1 MKQKNIIVVVLITV
15 VIFVG
20 AFVGFNIFNSSKAEK
35 LDKLAHQCILDGE
48 YQKAVDY
55 YSELY
60 DRTNDGT
67 YIDKKREAVELLSSK
82 NNYDYGVNYLKEMK
96 YIDAAKSFLKV
107 SNKDSANYQKAQQR
121 LQESTQAVIIA
132 SDSFAEDDNF
142 EASLNLL
149 NSYARVM
156 PHETL
161 VIDKI
166 KEVEKTKDQFKQ
178 KKQEEEKQR
187 ALSEKKE
194 KEAREKA
201 EKLASESA
209 QDLMKEKEDNKNQ
222 DNQDKQDESYE
233 TDDNKRL
240 IDLCIRLVGKT
251 YLVTTEN
258 AKIYEEP
265 SNKSEVISS
274 IPLGSEVYIY
284 EAKPD
289 SGQRVWCHAIIKS
302 ADSLKSYDAWISSNN
317 LEINDEALNNEGF

>member
-1 MKQKNIIVVVLITV
+1 MKQKNIIAVVLITV

-20 AFVGFNIFNSSKAEK
+20 AFVGLNIFNSSKAEK
-35 LDKLAHQCILDGE
+35 LDKLAHQCIVDGN

-60 DRTNDGT
+60 DRTNDGS

-107 SNKDSANYQKAQQR
+107 SNKDNVNYQKAQQR

-142 EASLNLL
+142 DASLNML

-156 PHETL
+156 PHETI

-166 KEVEKTKDQFKQ
+166 KEVEKAKNQYNE

-201 EKLASESA
+201 EKLANESA
-209 QDLMKEKEDNKNQ
+209 EELKKEKESTKQ
-222 DNQDKQDESYE
+222 PDKKDESYE

-251 YLVTTEN
+251 YLVTTDN

-274 IPLGSEVYIY
+274 IPMGSEVYIY

-317 LEINDEALNNEGF
+317 LEIND

>member
-1 MKQKNIIVVVLITV
+1 MKQKNIIAVVLVTL

-20 AFVGFNIFNSSKAEK
+20 AFVGLNIFNSSKAEK
-35 LDKLAHQCILDGE
+35 LDKLAHQCIVDGN

-60 DRTNDGT
+60 DRTNDGS

-96 YIDAAKSFLKV
+96 YVDAAKSFLKV
-107 SNKDSANYQKAQQR
+107 SNKDSVNYQKAQQR

-142 EASLNLL
+142 DASLNML

-156 PHETL
+156 PHETI

-166 KEVEKTKDQFKQ
+166 KEVEKAKNQYNE

-201 EKLASESA
+201 EKLANESA
-209 QDLMKEKEDNKNQ
+209 EELKKEKENTKQ
-222 DNQDKQDESYE
+222 EDKEDESYE

-251 YLVTTEN
+251 YLVTTDN

-274 IPLGSEVYIY
+274 IPMGSEVYIY

-317 LEINDEALNNEGF
+317 LEIND

>member
-1 MKQKNIIVVVLITV
+1 MKQKNIIAVVLLTV
-15 VIFVG
+15 LIFVG
-20 AFVGFNIFNSSKAEK
+20 AFVGLNIFNSSKAEK
-35 LDKLAHQCILDGE
+35 LDKLAHQCIVDGN

-60 DRTNDGT
+60 DRTNDGS

-107 SNKDSANYQKAQQR
+107 SNKDNINYQKAQQR

-142 EASLNLL
+142 DASLNML

-166 KEVEKTKDQFKQ
+166 KEVEKAKNQYNE

-209 QDLMKEKEDNKNQ
+209 EELKKEKENSKNQ
-222 DNQDKQDESYE
+222 SNNDDSYE

-251 YLVTTEN
+251 YLVTTDN

-265 SNKSEVISS
+265 SNKSQMISS
-274 IPLGSEVYIY
+274 IPIGSEVYIY

-317 LEINDEALNNEGF
+317 LEIND

>member
-1 MKQKNIIVVVLITV
+1 MKRKNIIAVVLLTV
-15 VIFVG
+15 LIFVG
-20 AFVGFNIFNSSKAEK
+20 AFVGLNILNSSKAEK
-35 LDKLAHQCILDGE
+35 LDKLAHQCIVDGN

-60 DRTNDGT
+60 DRTNDGS

-107 SNKDSANYQKAQQR
+107 SNKDNVNYQKAQQR

-142 EASLNLL
+142 DASLNML

-166 KEVEKTKDQFKQ
+166 KEVKKAKNQYNE

-209 QDLMKEKEDNKNQ
+209 EELKKEKENSKNQ
-222 DNQDKQDESYE
+222 SNKDYSYE
-233 TDDNKRL
+233 TDDNRRL

-251 YLVTTEN
+251 YLVTTDN

-265 SNKSEVISS
+265 SNKSQMISS
-274 IPLGSEVYIY
+274 IPIGSEVYIY

-317 LEINDEALNNEGF
+317 LEIND

>member
-1 MKQKNIIVVVLITV
+1 MKRKNIIAVVLVTV
-15 VIFVG
+15 LIFVG
-20 AFVGFNIFNSSKAEK
+20 AFVGLNILNSSKAEK
-35 LDKLAHQCILDGE
+35 LDKLAHQCIVDGN

-60 DRTNDGT
+60 DRTNDGS

-82 NNYDYGVNYLKEMK
+82 NSYDYGVNYLKEMK

-107 SNKDSANYQKAQQR
+107 SNKDNVNYQKAQQR

-142 EASLNLL
+142 DASLNML

-166 KEVEKTKDQFKQ
+166 KEVEKAKNQYNE

-209 QDLMKEKEDNKNQ
+209 EELKKEKENSKNQ
-222 DNQDKQDESYE
+222 SNNDDSYE
-233 TDDNKRL
+233 TDDNRRL

-251 YLVTTEN
+251 YLVTTDN

-265 SNKSEVISS
+265 SNKSQMISS
-274 IPLGSEVYIY
+274 IPIGSEVYIY

-317 LEINDEALNNEGF
+317 LEIND

>member
-1 MKQKNIIVVVLITV
+1 MKRKNIIAVVLLTV
-15 VIFVG
+15 LIFVG
-20 AFVGFNIFNSSKAEK
+20 AFVGLNIFNSSKAEK
-35 LDKLAHQCILDGE
+35 LDKLAHQCIVDGN

-60 DRTNDGT
+60 DRTNDGS

-107 SNKDSANYQKAQQR
+107 SNKDNVNYQKAQQR

-142 EASLNLL
+142 DASLNML

-166 KEVEKTKDQFKQ
+166 KEVKKAKNQYNE

-201 EKLASESA
+201 EKLASESSEE
-209 QDLMKEKEDNKNQ
+209 LKKEKENSKNQ
-222 DNQDKQDESYE
+222 SNKDDSYE
-233 TDDNKRL
+233 TDDNRRL

-251 YLVTTEN
+251 YLVTTDN

-265 SNKSEVISS
+265 SNKSEMISS
-274 IPLGSEVYIY
+274 IPMGSEVYIY

-317 LEINDEALNNEGF
+317 LEIND

>member
-1 MKQKNIIVVVLITV
+1 MKQKNIIAVVLITV
-15 VIFVG
+15 AIFVG
-20 AFVGFNIFNSSKAEK
+20 AFVGLNILNSSKAEK
-35 LDKLAHQCILDGE
+35 LDKLAHQCIVDGN

-60 DRTNDGT
+60 DRTSDGS

-96 YIDAAKSFLKV
+96 YVDAAKSFLKV
-107 SNKDSANYQKAQQR
+107 SNKDNVNYQKAQQR

-142 EASLNLL
+142 DASLNML

-156 PHETL
+156 PHETI

-166 KEVEKTKDQFKQ
+166 KEVEKAKNQYNE

-209 QDLMKEKEDNKNQ
+209 EELKKEKESTKQ
-222 DNQDKQDESYE
+222 PDKQDESYE

-251 YLVTTEN
+251 YLVTTDN

-265 SNKSEVISS
+265 SNKSQVISS
-274 IPLGSEVYIY
+274 IPMGSEVYIY

-317 LEINDEALNNEGF
+317 LEIND

>member
-1 MKQKNIIVVVLITV
+1 MKRKNIIAVVLLTV
-15 VIFVG
+15 LIFVG
-20 AFVGFNIFNSSKAEK
+20 AFVGLNIFNSSKAEK
-35 LDKLAHQCILDGE
+35 LDKLAHQCIVDGN

-60 DRTNDGT
+60 DRTNDGS

-107 SNKDSANYQKAQQR
+107 SNKDNVNYQKAQQR

-142 EASLNLL
+142 DASLNML

-166 KEVEKTKDQFKQ
+166 KEVEKAKNQYNE

-209 QDLMKEKEDNKNQ
+209 EELKKEKENSKNQ
-222 DNQDKQDESYE
+222 SNKDYSYE
-233 TDDNKRL
+233 TDDNRRL

-251 YLVTTEN
+251 YLVTTDN

-265 SNKSEVISS
+265 SNKSQMISS
-274 IPLGSEVYIY
+274 IPMGSEVYIY

-317 LEINDEALNNEGF
+317 LEIND

>member
-1 MKQKNIIVVVLITV
+1 MKQKNIIAVVLITV

-20 AFVGFNIFNSSKAEK
+20 AFVGLNIFNSSKAEK
-35 LDKLAHQCILDGE
+35 LDKLAHQCIVDGN

-60 DRTNDGT
+60 DRTNDGS

-96 YIDAAKSFLKV
+96 YVDAAKSFLKV
-107 SNKDSANYQKAQQR
+107 SNKDSVNYQKAQQR

-142 EASLNLL
+142 DASLNML

-156 PHETL
+156 PHETI

-166 KEVEKTKDQFKQ
+166 KEVEKAKNQYNE

-201 EKLASESA
+201 EKLANESVEE
-209 QDLMKEKEDNKNQ
+209 LKKEKESTKQ
-222 DNQDKQDESYE
+222 PDKEDESYE

-251 YLVTTEN
+251 YLVTTDN

-265 SNKSEVISS
+265 SNKSEMISS
-274 IPLGSEVYIY
+274 IPMGSEVYIY

-317 LEINDEALNNEGF
+317 LEIND

>member
-1 MKQKNIIVVVLITV
+1 MKQKNIVAVVLITV
-15 VIFVG
+15 AIFVG
-20 AFVGFNIFNSSKAEK
+20 AFVGLNILNSSKAEK
-35 LDKLAHQCILDGE
+35 LDKLAHQCIVDGN

-60 DRTNDGT
+60 DRTNDGS

-96 YIDAAKSFLKV
+96 YVDAAKSFLKV
-107 SNKDSANYQKAQQR
+107 SSKDNVNYQKAQQR

-142 EASLNLL
+142 DASLNML

-156 PHETL
+156 PHETI

-166 KEVEKTKDQFKQ
+166 KEVEKAKNQYNE
-178 KKQEEEKQR
+178 KKQDEEKQR

-201 EKLASESA
+201 EKLANESA
-209 QDLMKEKEDNKNQ
+209 EELKKEKESTKQ
-222 DNQDKQDESYE
+222 PDKKDESYE

-251 YLVTTEN
+251 YLVTADN

-274 IPLGSEVYIY
+274 IPMGSEVYIY

-317 LEINDEALNNEGF
+317 LEIND

>member
-1 MKQKNIIVVVLITV
+1 MKQKNIIAVVLITV
-15 VIFVG
+15 AIFVG
-20 AFVGFNIFNSSKAEK
+20 AFVGLNILNSSKAEK
-35 LDKLAHQCILDGE
+35 LDKLAHQCIVDGN

-60 DRTNDGT
+60 DRTNDGS

-96 YIDAAKSFLKV
+96 YVDAAKSFLKV
-107 SNKDSANYQKAQQR
+107 SNKDSVNYQKAQQR

-142 EASLNLL
+142 DASLNML

-156 PHETL
+156 PHETI

-166 KEVEKTKDQFKQ
+166 KEVEKAKNQYNE
-178 KKQEEEKQR
+178 KKQDEEKQR

-201 EKLASESA
+201 EKLANESA
-209 QDLMKEKEDNKNQ
+209 EELKKEKESTKKP
-222 DNQDKQDESYE
+222 DKKDESYE

-251 YLVTTEN
+251 YLVTTDN

-274 IPLGSEVYIY
+274 IPMGSEVYIY

-317 LEINDEALNNEGF
+317 LEIND

>member
-1 MKQKNIIVVVLITV
+1 MKRKNIIAVVLVTV
-15 VIFVG
+15 LIFVG
-20 AFVGFNIFNSSKAEK
+20 AFVGLNILNSSKAEK
-35 LDKLAHQCILDGE
+35 LDKLAHQCIVDGN

-60 DRTNDGT
+60 DRTNDGS

-107 SNKDSANYQKAQQR
+107 SNKDNVNYQKAQQR

-142 EASLNLL
+142 DASLNML

-166 KEVEKTKDQFKQ
+166 KEVKKAKNQYNE

-209 QDLMKEKEDNKNQ
+209 EELKKEKENSKNQ
-222 DNQDKQDESYE
+222 SNKDYSYE
-233 TDDNKRL
+233 TDDNRRL

-251 YLVTTEN
+251 YLVTTDN

-265 SNKSEVISS
+265 SNKSQMISS
-274 IPLGSEVYIY
+274 IPIGSEVYIY

-317 LEINDEALNNEGF
+317 LEIND

>member
-1 MKQKNIIVVVLITV
+1 MKLKNIIAVVLVTV
-15 VIFVG
+15 LIFVG
-20 AFVGFNIFNSSKAEK
+20 AFVGLNIFNSSKAEK
-35 LDKLAHQCILDGE
+35 LDKLAHQCIVDGN

-60 DRTNDGT
+60 DRTNDGS

-107 SNKDSANYQKAQQR
+107 SNKDNVNYQKAQQR

-142 EASLNLL
+142 DASLNML

-166 KEVEKTKDQFKQ
+166 KEVEKAKNQYNE

-209 QDLMKEKEDNKNQ
+209 EELKKEKENSKNQ
-222 DNQDKQDESYE
+222 SNKDDSYE
-233 TDDNKRL
+233 TDDNRRL

-251 YLVTTEN
+251 YLVTTDN

-265 SNKSEVISS
+265 SNKSQMISS
-274 IPLGSEVYIY
+274 IPIGSEVYIY

-317 LEINDEALNNEGF
+317 LEIND

>member
-1 MKQKNIIVVVLITV
+1 MKQKNIIAVVLITV

-20 AFVGFNIFNSSKAEK
+20 AFVGLNIFNSSKAEK
-35 LDKLAHQCILDGE
+35 LDKLAHQCIVDGN

-60 DRTNDGT
+60 DRTNDGS

-96 YIDAAKSFLKV
+96 YVDAAKSFLKV
-107 SNKDSANYQKAQQR
+107 SNKDSVNYQKAQQR

-142 EASLNLL
+142 DASLNML

-156 PHETL
+156 PHENI

-166 KEVEKTKDQFKQ
+166 KEVEKAKNQYNE

-201 EKLASESA
+201 EKLANESA
-209 QDLMKEKEDNKNQ
+209 EELKKEKESTKQ
-222 DNQDKQDESYE
+222 PDKKDESYE

-251 YLVTTEN
+251 YLVTTDN

-274 IPLGSEVYIY
+274 IPMGSEVYIY

-317 LEINDEALNNEGF
+317 LEIND

>member
-1 MKQKNIIVVVLITV
+1 MKRKNIIAVVLVTV
-15 VIFVG
+15 LIFVG
-20 AFVGFNIFNSSKAEK
+20 AFVGLNIFNSSKAEK
-35 LDKLAHQCILDGE
+35 LDKLAHQCIVDGN

-60 DRTNDGT
+60 DRTNDGS

-107 SNKDSANYQKAQQR
+107 SNKDNVNYQKAQQR

-142 EASLNLL
+142 DASLNML

-166 KEVEKTKDQFKQ
+166 KEVEKAKNQYNE

-209 QDLMKEKEDNKNQ
+209 EELKKEKESTKQ
-222 DNQDKQDESYE
+222 PDKKDESYE
-233 TDDNKRL
+233 TDDNRRL

-251 YLVTTEN
+251 YLVTTDN

-265 SNKSEVISS
+265 SNKSQMISS
-274 IPLGSEVYIY
+274 IPIGSEVYIY

-317 LEINDEALNNEGF
+317 LEIND

>member
-1 MKQKNIIVVVLITV
+1 MKQKNIIAVVLITV

-20 AFVGFNIFNSSKAEK
+20 AFVGLNIFNSSKAEK
-35 LDKLAHQCILDGE
+35 LDKLAHQCIVDGN

-60 DRTNDGT
+60 DRTNDGS

-96 YIDAAKSFLKV
+96 YVDAAKSFLKV
-107 SNKDSANYQKAQQR
+107 SNKDSVNYQKAQQR

-142 EASLNLL
+142 DASLNML

-156 PHETL
+156 PHETI

-166 KEVEKTKDQFKQ
+166 KEVEKAKNQYNE

-201 EKLASESA
+201 EKLANESA
-209 QDLMKEKEDNKNQ
+209 EELKKEKESTKRP
-222 DNQDKQDESYE
+222 DKRDESYE

-251 YLVTTEN
+251 YLVTTDN

-265 SNKSEVISS
+265 SNKSQVISS
-274 IPLGSEVYIY
+274 IPMGSEVYIY

-317 LEINDEALNNEGF
+317 LEIND

>member
-1 MKQKNIIVVVLITV
+1 MKRKNIIAVVLVTV
-15 VIFVG
+15 LIFVG
-20 AFVGFNIFNSSKAEK
+20 AFVGLNILNSSKVEK
-35 LDKLAHQCILDGE
+35 LDKLAHQCIVDGN

-60 DRTNDGT
+60 DRTNDGS

-107 SNKDSANYQKAQQR
+107 SNKDNINYQKAQQR

-142 EASLNLL
+142 DASLNML

-166 KEVEKTKDQFKQ
+166 KEVEKAKNQYNE

-209 QDLMKEKEDNKNQ
+209 EELKKEKESTKQ
-222 DNQDKQDESYE
+222 PDKKDESYE
-233 TDDNKRL
+233 TDDNRRL

-251 YLVTTEN
+251 YLVTTDN

-265 SNKSEVISS
+265 SNKSQMISS
-274 IPLGSEVYIY
+274 IPIGSEVYIY

-317 LEINDEALNNEGF
+317 LEIND

>member
-1 MKQKNIIVVVLITV
+1 MKQKNIIAVVLITV

-20 AFVGFNIFNSSKAEK
+20 AFVGLNIFNSSKAEK
-35 LDKLAHQCILDGE
+35 LDKLAHQCIVDGN

-60 DRTNDGT
+60 DRTNDGS

-82 NNYDYGVNYLKEMK
+82 NNYDYGVTYLKEMK
-96 YIDAAKSFLKV
+96 YVDAAKSFLKV
-107 SNKDSANYQKAQQR
+107 SNKDSVNYQKAQQR

-142 EASLNLL
+142 DASLNML

-156 PHETL
+156 PHETI

-166 KEVEKTKDQFKQ
+166 KEVEKAKNQYNE

-201 EKLASESA
+201 EKLANESA
-209 QDLMKEKEDNKNQ
+209 EELKKEKESTKQ
-222 DNQDKQDESYE
+222 PDKKDESYE

-251 YLVTTEN
+251 YLVTTDN

-274 IPLGSEVYIY
+274 IPMGSEVYIY

-317 LEINDEALNNEGF
+317 LEIND

>member
-1 MKQKNIIVVVLITV
+1 MKRKNIIAVVLVTV
-15 VIFVG
+15 LIFVG
-20 AFVGFNIFNSSKAEK
+20 AFVGLNIFNSSKAEK
-35 LDKLAHQCILDGE
+35 LDKLAHQCIVDGN

-60 DRTNDGT
+60 DRTNDGS

-107 SNKDSANYQKAQQR
+107 SNKDNVNYQKAQQR

-142 EASLNLL
+142 DASLNML

-156 PHETL
+156 PQETL

-166 KEVEKTKDQFKQ
+166 KEVEKAKNQYNE

-209 QDLMKEKEDNKNQ
+209 EELKKEKENSKNQ
-222 DNQDKQDESYE
+222 SNKDDSYE
-233 TDDNKRL
+233 TDDNRRL

-251 YLVTTEN
+251 YLVTTDN

-265 SNKSEVISS
+265 SNKSQMISS
-274 IPLGSEVYIY
+274 IPIGSEVYIY

-317 LEINDEALNNEGF
+317 LEIND

>member
-35 LDKLAHQCILDGE
+35 LDKLAHQCIVDGE

-60 DRTNDGT
+60 DRTNDGA

-132 SDSFAEDDNF
+132 SDSFAEDENF
-142 EASLNLL
+142 DASLNML

-166 KEVEKTKDQFKQ
+166 KEVEKAKDQYKQ
-178 KKQEEEKQR
+178 KKQDEEKQR

-209 QDLMKEKEDNKNQ
+209 EELKKKKEDTKQPNKT
-222 DNQDKQDESYE
+222 DESYE

-258 AKIYEEP
+258 AKIYDQP

-317 LEINDEALNNEGF
+317 LEIND

>member
-1 MKQKNIIVVVLITV
+1 MKRKNIIAVVLVTV
-15 VIFVG
+15 LIFVG
-20 AFVGFNIFNSSKAEK
+20 AFVGLNIFNSSKAEK
-35 LDKLAHQCILDGE
+35 LDKLAHQCIVDGN

-60 DRTNDGT
+60 DRTNDGS

-107 SNKDSANYQKAQQR
+107 SNKDNVNYQKAQQR

-142 EASLNLL
+142 DASLNML

-166 KEVEKTKDQFKQ
+166 KEVEKAKNQYNE

-209 QDLMKEKEDNKNQ
+209 EELKKEKENSKNQ
-222 DNQDKQDESYE
+222 SNNDDSYE
-233 TDDNKRL
+233 TDDNRRL

-251 YLVTTEN
+251 YLVTTDN

-265 SNKSEVISS
+265 SNKSQMISS
-274 IPLGSEVYIY
+274 IPIGSEVYIY

-317 LEINDEALNNEGF
+317 LEIND

>member
-1 MKQKNIIVVVLITV
+1 MKQKNIIAIVLITL

-20 AFVGFNIFNSSKAEK
+20 AFVGLNIFNSSKAEK
-35 LDKLAHQCILDGE
+35 LDKLAHQCIVDGN

-60 DRTNDGT
+60 DRTNDGS

-96 YIDAAKSFLKV
+96 YVDAAKSFLKV
-107 SNKDSANYQKAQQR
+107 SNKDSVNYQKAQQR

-142 EASLNLL
+142 DASLNML

-156 PHETL
+156 PHETI

-166 KEVEKTKDQFKQ
+166 KEVEKEKNQYNE

-201 EKLASESA
+201 EKLANESA
-209 QDLMKEKEDNKNQ
+209 EELKKEKENTKKP
-222 DNQDKQDESYE
+222 DKKDESYE

-251 YLVTTEN
+251 YLVTTDN

-274 IPLGSEVYIY
+274 IPMGSEVYIY

-317 LEINDEALNNEGF
+317 LEIND

>member
-1 MKQKNIIVVVLITV
+1 MKQKNIIAVVLVTL

-20 AFVGFNIFNSSKAEK
+20 AFVGLNIFNSSKAEK
-35 LDKLAHQCILDGE
+35 LDKLAHQCIVDGN

-60 DRTNDGT
+60 DRTNDGS

-96 YIDAAKSFLKV
+96 YVDAAKSFLKV
-107 SNKDSANYQKAQQR
+107 SNKDSVNYQKAQQR

-142 EASLNLL
+142 DASLNML

-156 PHETL
+156 PHETI

-166 KEVEKTKDQFKQ
+166 KEVEKAKNQYNE

-201 EKLASESA
+201 EKLANESA
-209 QDLMKEKEDNKNQ
+209 EELKKEKESTKQ
-222 DNQDKQDESYE
+222 PDKKDESYE

-251 YLVTTEN
+251 YLVTTDN

-274 IPLGSEVYIY
+274 IPMGSEVYIY

-302 ADSLKSYDAWISSNN
+302 VDSLKSYDAWISSNN
-317 LEINDEALNNEGF
+317 LEIND

>member
-1 MKQKNIIVVVLITV
+1 MKRKNIIAVVLVTV
-15 VIFVG
+15 LIFVG
-20 AFVGFNIFNSSKAEK
+20 AFVGLNIFNSSKAEK
-35 LDKLAHQCILDGE
+35 LDKLAHQCIVDGN

-60 DRTNDGT
+60 DRTNDGS

-107 SNKDSANYQKAQQR
+107 SNKDNVNYQKAQQR

-142 EASLNLL
+142 DASLNML

-166 KEVEKTKDQFKQ
+166 KEVEKAKNQYNE

-209 QDLMKEKEDNKNQ
+209 EELKKEKENSKNQ
-222 DNQDKQDESYE
+222 SNNDDSYE
-233 TDDNKRL
+233 TDDNRRL

-251 YLVTTEN
+251 YLVTTDN

-265 SNKSEVISS
+265 SNKSEMISS
-274 IPLGSEVYIY
+274 IPMGSEVYIY

-317 LEINDEALNNEGF
+317 LEIND

>member
-1 MKQKNIIVVVLITV
+1 MKQKNIIAVVLVTL

-20 AFVGFNIFNSSKAEK
+20 AFVGLNIFNSSKAEK
-35 LDKLAHQCILDGE
+35 LDKLAHQCIVDGN

-60 DRTNDGT
+60 DRTNDGS

-96 YIDAAKSFLKV
+96 YVDAAKSFLKV
-107 SNKDSANYQKAQQR
+107 SNKDSVNYQKAQQR

-142 EASLNLL
+142 DASLNML

-156 PHETL
+156 PHETI

-166 KEVEKTKDQFKQ
+166 KEVEKAKNQYNE
-178 KKQEEEKQR
+178 KKQDEEKQR

-201 EKLASESA
+201 EKLANESA
-209 QDLMKEKEDNKNQ
+209 EELKKEKENTKKP
-222 DNQDKQDESYE
+222 DKKDESYE

-251 YLVTTEN
+251 YLVTADN

-274 IPLGSEVYIY
+274 IPMGSEVYIY

-317 LEINDEALNNEGF
+317 LEIND

>member
-1 MKQKNIIVVVLITV
+1 M
-15 VIFVG
+15 
-20 AFVGFNIFNSSKAEK
+20 
-35 LDKLAHQCILDGE
+35 
-48 YQKAVDY
+48 
-55 YSELY
+55 
-60 DRTNDGT
+60 
-67 YIDKKREAVELLSSK
+67 
-82 NNYDYGVNYLKEMK
+82 
-96 YIDAAKSFLKV
+96 
-107 SNKDSANYQKAQQR
+107 
-121 LQESTQAVIIA
+121 
-132 SDSFAEDDNF
+132 
-142 EASLNLL
+142 L

-166 KEVEKTKDQFKQ
+166 KEVEKAKDQYKQ
-178 KKQEEEKQR
+178 KKQDEEKQR

-209 QDLMKEKEDNKNQ
+209 EELKKKKEDTKQPNKT
-222 DNQDKQDESYE
+222 DESYE

-258 AKIYEEP
+258 AKIYDQP

-317 LEINDEALNNEGF
+317 LEIND

>member
-1 MKQKNIIVVVLITV
+1 MKQKNIIAVVLITG

-20 AFVGFNIFNSSKAEK
+20 AFVGLNIFNSSKAEK

-60 DRTNDGT
+60 DRTNDGS

-107 SNKDSANYQKAQQR
+107 SNKDSVNYQKAQQR

-142 EASLNLL
+142 DASLNML

-156 PHETL
+156 PHENI

-166 KEVEKTKDQFKQ
+166 KEVEKAKNQYNE

-201 EKLASESA
+201 EKLANESA
-209 QDLMKEKEDNKNQ
+209 EELKKKKEDTEQPNK
-222 DNQDKQDESYE
+222 KDESYE

-251 YLVTTEN
+251 YLVTTDN

-274 IPLGSEVYIY
+274 IPMGSEVYIY

-317 LEINDEALNNEGF
+317 LEIND

>member
-1 MKQKNIIVVVLITV
+1 MKQKNIIAVVLITV
-15 VIFVG
+15 AIFVG
-20 AFVGFNIFNSSKAEK
+20 AFVGLNILNSSKAEK
-35 LDKLAHQCILDGE
+35 LDKLAHQCIVDGN

-60 DRTNDGT
+60 DRTNDGS

-96 YIDAAKSFLKV
+96 YVDAAKSFLKV
-107 SNKDSANYQKAQQR
+107 SSKDNVNYQKAQQR

-142 EASLNLL
+142 DASLNML

-166 KEVEKTKDQFKQ
+166 KEVEKAKNQYNE

-209 QDLMKEKEDNKNQ
+209 EELKKEKESTKQ
-222 DNQDKQDESYE
+222 PDKQDESYE

-251 YLVTTEN
+251 YLVTTDN

-265 SNKSEVISS
+265 SNKSQVISS
-274 IPLGSEVYIY
+274 IPMGSEVYIY

-317 LEINDEALNNEGF
+317 LEIND

>member
-1 MKQKNIIVVVLITV
+1 MKQKNIIAVVLITV

-20 AFVGFNIFNSSKAEK
+20 AFVGLNIFNSSKAEK
-35 LDKLAHQCILDGE
+35 LDKLAHQCIVEGN

-60 DRTNDGT
+60 DRTNDGS

-96 YIDAAKSFLKV
+96 YVDAAKSFLKV
-107 SNKDSANYQKAQQR
+107 SNKDSVNYQKAQQR

-142 EASLNLL
+142 DASLNML

-156 PHETL
+156 PHETI

-166 KEVEKTKDQFKQ
+166 KEVEKAKNQYNE
-178 KKQEEEKQR
+178 KKQDEEKQR

-201 EKLASESA
+201 EKLANESA
-209 QDLMKEKEDNKNQ
+209 EELKKEKENTKKP
-222 DNQDKQDESYE
+222 DKKDESYE

-251 YLVTTEN
+251 YLVTADN

-265 SNKSEVISS
+265 SNKSQVISS
-274 IPLGSEVYIY
+274 IPMGSEVYIY

-317 LEINDEALNNEGF
+317 LEIND

>member
-1 MKQKNIIVVVLITV
+1 MKQKNIIAVVLITV

-20 AFVGFNIFNSSKAEK
+20 AFVGLNIFNSSKAEK
-35 LDKLAHQCILDGE
+35 LDKLAHQCIVDGN

-60 DRTNDGT
+60 DRTNDGS

-96 YIDAAKSFLKV
+96 YVDAAKSFLKV
-107 SNKDSANYQKAQQR
+107 SNKDSVNYQKAQQR

-142 EASLNLL
+142 DASLNML

-156 PHETL
+156 PHETI

-166 KEVEKTKDQFKQ
+166 KEVEKAKNQYNE

-201 EKLASESA
+201 EKLANESA
-209 QDLMKEKEDNKNQ
+209 EELKKEKESTKQ
-222 DNQDKQDESYE
+222 PDKKDESYE

-251 YLVTTEN
+251 YLITTDN

-274 IPLGSEVYIY
+274 IPMGSEVYIY

-317 LEINDEALNNEGF
+317 LEIND

>member
-1 MKQKNIIVVVLITV
+1 MKQKNIVAVVLITV
-15 VIFVG
+15 AIFVG
-20 AFVGFNIFNSSKAEK
+20 AFVGLNIFNSSKAEK
-35 LDKLAHQCILDGE
+35 LDKLAHQCIVDGN

-60 DRTNDGT
+60 DRTNDGS

-96 YIDAAKSFLKV
+96 YVDAAKSFLKV
-107 SNKDSANYQKAQQR
+107 SNKDSVNYQKAQQR

-142 EASLNLL
+142 DASLNML

-156 PHETL
+156 PHETI

-166 KEVEKTKDQFKQ
+166 KEVEKEKNQYNE

-201 EKLASESA
+201 EKLANESA
-209 QDLMKEKEDNKNQ
+209 EELKKEKENTKKP
-222 DNQDKQDESYE
+222 DKKDESYE

-251 YLVTTEN
+251 YLVTADN

-274 IPLGSEVYIY
+274 IPMGSEVYIY

-317 LEINDEALNNEGF
+317 LEIND

>member
-1 MKQKNIIVVVLITV
+1 MKQKNIIAVVLVTV
-15 VIFVG
+15 AIFVG
-20 AFVGFNIFNSSKAEK
+20 AFVGLNILNSSKAEK
-35 LDKLAHQCILDGE
+35 LDKLAHQCIVDGN

-60 DRTNDGT
+60 DRTNDGS

-96 YIDAAKSFLKV
+96 YVDAAKSFLKV
-107 SNKDSANYQKAQQR
+107 SNKDNVNYQKAQQR

-142 EASLNLL
+142 DASLNML

-156 PHETL
+156 PHETI

-166 KEVEKTKDQFKQ
+166 KEVEKAKNQYNE

-201 EKLASESA
+201 EKLANESA
-209 QDLMKEKEDNKNQ
+209 EELKKEKESTKQ
-222 DNQDKQDESYE
+222 PDKKDESYE

-251 YLVTTEN
+251 YLITTDN

-274 IPLGSEVYIY
+274 IPMGSEVYIY

-317 LEINDEALNNEGF
+317 LEIND

>member
-60 DRTNDGT
+60 DRTNDGA

-132 SDSFAEDDNF
+132 SDSFAEDENF
-142 EASLNLL
+142 DASLNML

-166 KEVEKTKDQFKQ
+166 KEVEKAKDQYKQ
-178 KKQEEEKQR
+178 KKQDEEKQR

-201 EKLASESA
+201 EKLANESA
-209 QDLMKEKEDNKNQ
+209 EELKKEKENTKKP
-222 DNQDKQDESYE
+222 DKKDESYE

-251 YLVTTEN
+251 YLVTTDN

-274 IPLGSEVYIY
+274 IPMGSEVYIY

-317 LEINDEALNNEGF
+317 LEIND

>member
-1 MKQKNIIVVVLITV
+1 MKQKNIIAVVLVTV
-15 VIFVG
+15 LIFVG
-20 AFVGFNIFNSSKAEK
+20 AFVGLNIFNSSKAEK
-35 LDKLAHQCILDGE
+35 LDKLAHQCIVDGN

-60 DRTNDGT
+60 DRTNDGS

-96 YIDAAKSFLKV
+96 YVDAAKSFLKV
-107 SNKDSANYQKAQQR
+107 SNKDSVNYQKAQQR

-142 EASLNLL
+142 DASLNML

-156 PHETL
+156 PHETI

-166 KEVEKTKDQFKQ
+166 KEVEKAKNQYNERKQ
-178 KKQEEEKQR
+178 DEEKQR

-201 EKLASESA
+201 EKLANESA
-209 QDLMKEKEDNKNQ
+209 EELKKEKESTKKP
-222 DNQDKQDESYE
+222 DKKDESYE

-251 YLVTTEN
+251 YLVTADN

-265 SNKSEVISS
+265 SNKSQVISS
-274 IPLGSEVYIY
+274 IPMGSEVYIY

-317 LEINDEALNNEGF
+317 LEIND

>member
-1 MKQKNIIVVVLITV
+1 MKRKNIIAVVLVTV
-15 VIFVG
+15 LIFVG
-20 AFVGFNIFNSSKAEK
+20 AFVGLNILNSSKAEK
-35 LDKLAHQCILDGE
+35 LDKLAHQCIVDGN

-60 DRTNDGT
+60 DRTNDGS

-107 SNKDSANYQKAQQR
+107 SNKDNVNYQKAQQR
-121 LQESTQAVIIA
+121 LQECTQAVIIA

-142 EASLNLL
+142 DASLNML
-149 NSYARVM
+149 NTYARVM

-166 KEVEKTKDQFKQ
+166 KEVEKAKNQYNE

-209 QDLMKEKEDNKNQ
+209 EELKKEKENSKNQ
-222 DNQDKQDESYE
+222 SNKDDSYE
-233 TDDNKRL
+233 TDDNRRL

-251 YLVTTEN
+251 YLVTTDN

-265 SNKSEVISS
+265 SNKSEMISS
-274 IPLGSEVYIY
+274 IPIGSEVYIY

-317 LEINDEALNNEGF
+317 LEIND

>member
-1 MKQKNIIVVVLITV
+1 MKQKNIIAVVLITV

-20 AFVGFNIFNSSKAEK
+20 AFVGLNIFNSSKAEK
-35 LDKLAHQCILDGE
+35 LDKLAHQCIVDGN

-60 DRTNDGT
+60 DRTNDGS

-96 YIDAAKSFLKV
+96 YVDAAKSFLKV
-107 SNKDSANYQKAQQR
+107 SNKDSINYQKAQQR

-142 EASLNLL
+142 DASLNML

-156 PHETL
+156 PHETI

-166 KEVEKTKDQFKQ
+166 KEVEKAKNQYNE
-178 KKQEEEKQR
+178 KKQDEEKQR

-201 EKLASESA
+201 EKLANESA
-209 QDLMKEKEDNKNQ
+209 EELKKEKESTKKP
-222 DNQDKQDESYE
+222 DKKDESYE

-251 YLVTTEN
+251 YLVTTDN

-274 IPLGSEVYIY
+274 IPMGSEVYIY

-317 LEINDEALNNEGF
+317 LEIND

>member
-1 MKQKNIIVVVLITV
+1 MKQKNIIAVVLITV

-20 AFVGFNIFNSSKAEK
+20 AFVGLNIFNSSKAEK
-35 LDKLAHQCILDGE
+35 LDKLAHQCIVDGN

-60 DRTNDGT
+60 DRTNDGS

-96 YIDAAKSFLKV
+96 YVDAAKSFLKV
-107 SNKDSANYQKAQQR
+107 SNKDSVNYQKAQQR

-142 EASLNLL
+142 DASLNML

-156 PHETL
+156 PNETI

-166 KEVEKTKDQFKQ
+166 KEVEKEKNQYNE

-201 EKLASESA
+201 EKLANESA
-209 QDLMKEKEDNKNQ
+209 EELKKEKENTKKP
-222 DNQDKQDESYE
+222 DKKDESYE

-251 YLVTTEN
+251 YLVTTDN

-274 IPLGSEVYIY
+274 IPMGSEVYIY

-317 LEINDEALNNEGF
+317 LEIND

>member
-1 MKQKNIIVVVLITV
+1 MKQKNIIAVVLLTV
-15 VIFVG
+15 LIFVG
-20 AFVGFNIFNSSKAEK
+20 AFVGLNIFNSSKAEK
-35 LDKLAHQCILDGE
+35 LDKLAHQCIVDGN

-60 DRTNDGT
+60 DRTNDGS

-107 SNKDSANYQKAQQR
+107 SNKDNINYQKAQQR

-142 EASLNLL
+142 DASLNML

-166 KEVEKTKDQFKQ
+166 KEVEKAKNQYNE

-209 QDLMKEKEDNKNQ
+209 EELKKEKENSKNQ
-222 DNQDKQDESYE
+222 SNNDDSYE
-233 TDDNKRL
+233 TDDNRRL

-251 YLVTTEN
+251 YLVTTDN

-265 SNKSEVISS
+265 SNKSQMISS
-274 IPLGSEVYIY
+274 IPIGSEVYIY

-317 LEINDEALNNEGF
+317 LEIND

>member
-1 MKQKNIIVVVLITV
+1 MKQKNIIAVVLITV

-20 AFVGFNIFNSSKAEK
+20 AFVGLNIFNSSKAEK
-35 LDKLAHQCILDGE
+35 LDKLAHQCIVDGN

-60 DRTNDGT
+60 DRTNDGS

-96 YIDAAKSFLKV
+96 YVDAAKSFLKV
-107 SNKDSANYQKAQQR
+107 SNKDSVNYQKAQQR

-142 EASLNLL
+142 DASLNML

-156 PHETL
+156 PHETI

-166 KEVEKTKDQFKQ
+166 KEVEKAKNQYNE
-178 KKQEEEKQR
+178 KKQEEEKQS

-201 EKLASESA
+201 EKLANESA
-209 QDLMKEKEDNKNQ
+209 EELKKEKESTKQ
-222 DNQDKQDESYE
+222 PDKKDESYE

-251 YLVTTEN
+251 YLVTTDN

-274 IPLGSEVYIY
+274 IPMGSEVYIY

-317 LEINDEALNNEGF
+317 LEIND

>member
-1 MKQKNIIVVVLITV
+1 MKKKNIIAVVLLTAL
-15 VIFVG
+15 IFVG
-20 AFVGFNIFNSSKAEK
+20 AFVGLNILNSSKAEK
-35 LDKLAHQCILDGE
+35 LDKLAHQCIVDGN

-60 DRTNDGT
+60 DRTNDGS
-67 YIDKKREAVELLSSK
+67 YIYKKREAVELLSSK

-107 SNKDSANYQKAQQR
+107 SNKDNVNYQKAQQR
-121 LQESTQAVIIA
+121 LQECTQAVIIA

-142 EASLNLL
+142 DASLNML
-149 NSYARVM
+149 NTYARVM

-166 KEVEKTKDQFKQ
+166 KEVEKAKNQYNE

-209 QDLMKEKEDNKNQ
+209 EELKKEKENSKNQ
-222 DNQDKQDESYE
+222 SNKDDSYE
-233 TDDNKRL
+233 TDDNRRL

-251 YLVTTEN
+251 YLVTTDN

-265 SNKSEVISS
+265 SNKSEMISS
-274 IPLGSEVYIY
+274 IPMGSEVYIY

-317 LEINDEALNNEGF
+317 LEIND